1 MSDNQ
6 SRKKAIQKKLDSI
19 KSSNKNE
26 WSISDWAKRIHGGDK
41 LALSKGITLIESENP
56 KDYERKEDLIEACM
70 SYGSDSFR
78 MGITGVPGVGKSTF
92 IESFGKEVL
101 KNGHKLAVL
110 AIDPSSNVSGGSILG
125 DKTRMEELS
134 QRDEVFIRP
143 SAAGKSLGGVARAT
157 REAIILCEAAGYDF
171 IVIETV
177 GVGQSET
184 IVKEMVDFFLLLM
197 LSGAGDDLQGIK
209 RGIME
214 MADALY
220 ISKADGDNLKLAKKA
235 LSNYKV
241 ALHLFP
247 PNENNWIPK
256 LGYCSSIEKEN
267 LDEIYGITQE
277 YLRHTK
283 ANGSFDKNRTTQN
296 LNWMLDSFKTQ
307 LWEKS
312 FAKPE
317 VKNELEKLKEKV
329 ANGEISPFKAAEILV
344 SLSHE

>member
-1 MSDNQ
+1 MSDSQ
-6 SRKKAIQKKLDSI
+6 SRKKAIQKKLDRI
-19 KSSNKNE
+19 KSSHKNE
-26 WSISDWAKRIHGGDK
+26 WSISDWASRIHKGDK

-56 KDYERKEDLIEACM
+56 KDYDRKEDLIEACM
-70 SYGSDSFR
+70 PYSSNSFR

-125 DKTRMEELS
+125 DKTRMEDLS
-134 QRDEVFIRP
+134 QMDEVFIRP

-171 IVIETV
+171 IIIETV

-220 ISKADGDNLKLAKKA
+220 ISKADGDNLKAAKKA

-247 PNENNWIPK
+247 PNKNNWVPK

-267 LDEIYGITQE
+267 LDEIYNITQQ
-277 YLRHTK
+277 YLRHTQ
-283 ANGSFDKNRTTQN
+283 ANGSFDKNRAAQN

-312 FAKPE
+312 IAKPE
-317 VKNELEKLKEKV
+317 VKKELTKLKEKV
-329 ANGEISPFKAAEILV
+329 AKGEISPFKAAEILV
-344 SLSHE
+344 TLSHE